1 VLNSYSDGEKI
12 ELSER
17 NPVTDARRDASAC
30 LTVIYQFTLSDL
42 GTLQRKEALSED
54 MMNLAIPFPYGSVK
68 SLLVLLAYTTTVLY
82 PGPGFRVF
90 IGLDQSSTRATASSH
105 C

>member
-30 LTVIYQFTLSDL
+30 LTVIYQFD
-42 GTLQRKEALSED
+42 G
-54 MMNLAIPFPYGSVK
+54 
-68 SLLVLLAYTTTVLY
+68 
-82 PGPGFRVF
+82 
-90 IGLDQSSTRATASSH
+90 
-105 C
+105 